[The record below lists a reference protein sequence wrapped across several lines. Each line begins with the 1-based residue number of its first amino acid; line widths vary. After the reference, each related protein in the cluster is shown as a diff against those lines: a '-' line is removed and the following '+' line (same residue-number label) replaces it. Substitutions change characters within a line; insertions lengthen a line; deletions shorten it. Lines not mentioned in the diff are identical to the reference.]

1 MKKVLAV
8 FFMFLALLMTG
19 CASKVSSTAV
29 PGASL
34 KEKGK
39 FYVVRFEPDKRN
51 LNMIIA
57 DQLTSIGFDAAAGE
71 KSDIP
76 DDIDTVVTYVDQWQW
91 DMSNYLIEIDIQFRD
106 AKDGSLIMSGHSY
119 RTSLVRRTPETMIK
133 ETLEEVL
140 DNNTF

>member
-8 FFMFLALLMTG
+8 FFLFLALLMTG

-51 LNMIIA
+51 LNVIIA
-57 DQLTSIGFDAAAGE
+57 DQLTLMGFNTATGE
-71 KSDIP
+71 KSDMP
-76 DDIDTVVTYVDQWQW
+76 DNIDTVVTYVDHWQW
-91 DMSNYLIEIDIQFRD
+91 DMSNYMIKIDIQFRD
-106 AKDGSLIMSGHSY
+106 GRDGALIMSGESY
-119 RTSLVRRTPETMIK
+119 RTSLVRRSPTTMIK
-133 ETLEEVL
+133 ETLEEML
-140 DNNTF
+140 K